1 VTPEMSFECL
11 LVSQDADVVSVLK
24 AWLDNLS
31 IATNICSN
39 SSTAFDQFNKDN
51 PELVIIDWE
60 DDSAEFLSRIRKAQ
74 GWREPTVLA
83 ISSND
88 GLVPGADVVLCRP
101 VTPESSA
108 QALKAAYIRLLY
120 RHRRHA
126 RFPLISTVRATDE
139 NNHSVDVTVT
149 NIGDGGL
156 GLSARQE
163 FTIGNCLSFRLLLPG
178 TDKPVQIQARV
189 RWTRTYGAVGCE
201 FLHIPTADLHVLH
214 DWLIEKDQVRKP
226 AIAI

>member
-11 LVSQDADVVSVLK
+11 LVSRDADAISVLK
-24 AWLDNLS
+24 AWLDSLS
-31 IATNICSN
+31 ISTNICSN
-39 SSTAFDQFNKDN
+39 SPAAFDQFTKEN
-51 PELVIIDWE
+51 PELIIIDWE
-60 DDSAEFLSRIRKAQ
+60 EDSPELLSRIRKAQ
-74 GWREPTVLA
+74 GWREPTVLV
-83 ISSND
+83 ISPD
-88 GLVPGADVVLCRP
+88 DVPVSGGDVVLCRP
-101 VTPESSA
+101 VTAESGA
-108 QALKAAYIRLLY
+108 QALKAAYLRVLY
-120 RHRRHA
+120 RHRRHT
-126 RFPLISTVRATDE
+126 RYPLISTVRATDE

-163 FTIGNCLSFRLLLPG
+163 FTVGNRLSFRLLLPG

-214 DWLIEKDQVRKP
+214 DWLTEKDPVRKP